1 MKDDHN
7 RLRPRLQ
14 LKIVYDNSIYLCV
27 PVRVWLKSGVYNP
40 YKHNGQTRKFV
51 NYLLRTMGPI
61 YSVSPAYVSLTTDT
75 NCLRGLSEN
84 IPVLPHQYK
93 KMLRFG
99 VCLHQPVFN
108 ITDPQVL
115 IDWIAIHISLGAEIV
130 FVYLEKKFVSEDII
144 NPLNSF
150 VKSGVLELIDWSIGI
165 DTFLYGQTAVIN
177 DCIYR
182 SLHRVEYLAMYDID
196 EILVPR
202 KHMTWSGMIQEIKE
216 TTDINQ
222 YASLSFSNYYW
233 HDNGVAIKIDNF
245 TGCQKMKLPIYL
257 KRTEEMKTTLH
268 YPPKLIVRPSVV
280 RSCGVH
286 YILNWS
292 NNLFQQYS
300 VNEKIA
306 TIHHYRK
313 GHGGHPYKSSTH
325 NTIMERYGR
334 QSLNEIKKVMCSNL
348 SDYKD
353 IQTV

>member
-7 RLRPRLQ
+7 RLHPQLQ
-14 LKIVYDNSIYLCV
+14 LKIVYNFSIYLCV
-27 PVRVWLKSGVYNP
+27 PVRVWKRSGDYDP
-40 YKHNGQTRKFV
+40 HKHNGQSHEYVT
-51 NYLLRTMGPI
+51 YLLRTTGPI
-61 YSVSPAYVSLTTDT
+61 HSVSPVYVSLTTDT
-75 NCLRGLSEN
+75 NCLRSLSEN

-115 IDWIAIHISLGAEIV
+115 VDWIAIHISLGVEIV
-130 FVYLEKKFVSEDII
+130 FVYLEKKFISEDIT

-150 VKSGVLELIDWSIGI
+150 VKSGILELIDWSIGI
-165 DTFLYGQTAVIN
+165 DTYNYGQTAVIN

-216 TTDINQ
+216 TTDIDQ

-233 HDNGVAIKIDNF
+233 HDNRVAIKIDNF
-245 TGCQKMKLPIYL
+245 TRCDKMKLPIYL
-257 KRTEEMKTTLH
+257 KRTEEIKTTRP

-280 RSCGVH
+280 HSCSVH

-292 NNLFQQYS
+292 DSVFKQYS

-313 GHGGHPYKSSTH
+313 GYWGHPYKSSTY

-334 QSLNEIKKVMCSNL
+334 QSLKEIKKVMCSNIL
-348 SDYKD
+348 S
-353 IQTV
+353 V